1 MRLCSFIALCAAAAP
16 AFAAPPNMHAMLD
29 RMGGADANRDGN
41 ITKPELVAF
50 RAANF
55 ARIDR
60 DRNGVLTKS
69 DIPAF
74 AARLNRNLDFDAM
87 IGQFDAN
94 RDGQVSRA
102 EFVTGQTAVFDAAD
116 TNRDN
121 VLTTVERNAALANTR
136 R

>member
-1 MRLCSFIALCAAAAP
+1 MRLCALIALCALTAP
-16 AFAAPPNMHAMLD
+16 AHAAPPNTRAMLD

-41 ITKPELVAF
+41 ITKPELIAF

-60 DRNGVLTKS
+60 DRNGVLTRS

-74 AARLNRNLDFDAM
+74 AARLNRNLDFDSM

-102 EFVTGQTAVFDAAD
+102 EFVTGPTAVFDAAD
-116 TNRDN
+116 ANRDN
-121 VLTTVERNAALANTR
+121 VLTTAERNAAVTVAR